1 MLITLSQF
9 IPPPPF
15 WPWWTQVSFS
25 FCSSW
30 VFSPLLCKY
39 KSFFSVFLNEGSFFF
54 PSFSIDS
61 SFTLVHRK
69 SLEWIVVGLIAFS
82 LLIHKF
88 SSALPFFN
96 GPGYTCHLLQNF
108 LSHKARSH
116 STNLRWHPWIVPRGI
131 SSLYLHSAT
140 ALQAPVNLMT
150 VYCICCCSVMSHSL
164 QPQGLQHTKLSV
176 LLYLSEF
183 AQIHVHW
190 LSDAIQPSHPLPPHF
205 SSCLHSFPASGVFPV
220 NQLFASD
227 GQSIGDSASTSI
239 LLINIQAW
247 FPLGLLVSP
256 PCKSKGLLRVFS
268 NTTIWNQQFYHVQ
281 P

>member
-1 MLITLSQF
+1 MR
-9 IPPPPF
+9 
-15 WPWWTQVSFS
+15 
-25 FCSSW
+25 
-30 VFSPLLCKY
+30 VF
-39 KSFFSVFLNEGSFFF
+39 FFF

-150 VYCICCCSVMSHSL
+150 VYCIFVVQSCPTLCSPKDCSTPSSL
-164 QPQGLQHTKLSV
+164 SSSISQSLFLPLLFFVCLVTFLS
-176 LLYLSEF
+176 
-183 AQIHVHW
+183 
-190 LSDAIQPSHPLPPHF
+190 
-205 SSCLHSFPASGVFPV
+205 
-220 NQLFASD
+220 
-227 GQSIGDSASTSI
+227 
-239 LLINIQAW
+239 
-247 FPLGLLVSP
+247 
-256 PCKSKGLLRVFS
+256 
-268 NTTIWNQQFYHVQ
+268 
-281 P
+281 

>member
-15 WPWWTQVSFS
+15 CPWWTQVSFS

-30 VFSPLLCKY
+30 VLSPLLCKY

-150 VYCICCCSVMSHSL
+150 VYCIFVVQSCPTLCSPKDCSTPSSLSSSISQSLLKFMSIDSVMLYNLLILCHPTSPLAFTLSQLQEFFQWISCLHQMAKVLEIQL
-164 QPQGLQHTKLSV
+164 QPQ
-176 LLYLSEF
+176 
-183 AQIHVHW
+183 
-190 LSDAIQPSHPLPPHF
+190 
-205 SSCLHSFPASGVFPV
+205 SF
-220 NQLFASD
+220 
-227 GQSIGDSASTSI
+227 
-239 LLINIQAW
+239 W
-247 FPLGLLVSP
+247 
-256 PCKSKGLLRVFS
+256 
-268 NTTIWNQQFYHVQ
+268 
-281 P
+281 